1 MKLPWV
7 VFSWSIVFTLI
18 FLLGAFVLAIIFY
31 RIALIFAFTTV
42 DQALESHYS
51 ILIAST
57 SAVINLIFIVT
68 FNYLYK
74 FAAKWLT
81 EKELHRTQTSFDAS
95 FTFKI
100 YLFQFINTYA
110 STFYIAFI
118 KGQWIGTPNQY
129 HR

>member
-81 EKELHRTQTSFDAS
+81 EKELQRAVDWDAKPVS
-95 FTFKI
+95 QVVI
-100 YLFQFINTYA
+100 VILQ
-110 STFYIAFI
+110 
-118 KGQWIGTPNQY
+118 GRQ
-129 HR
+129 